1 MPRSRGG
8 LNHGVLLLDSEG
20 LSRLIKND
28 PHVVHL
34 VRKAQERDTLVAIS
48 NLTLIEASHEKV
60 RMDQFRWHVSR
71 LHVLPVTDAVTW
83 RAIDLLRNAGLHGHK
98 YAVDAV
104 VAATALQYAAPR
116 IVVTSDVDDMD
127 KLCGN
132 RVQAVGV

>member
-20 LSRLIKND
+20 LSRFMTSD
-28 PHVVHL
+28 PHVVKL

-48 NLTLIEASHEKV
+48 NLTLIEAWHEKV

-71 LHVLPVTDAVTW
+71 LHVLPVTDTVTW
-83 RAIDLLRNAGLHGHK
+83 RAIDLLRNAGLHGHT
-98 YAVDAV
+98 YAIDAI

-116 IVVTSDVDDMD
+116 IVVTSDVDGVY

-132 RVQAVGV
+132 HIRVVGV

>member
-48 NLTLIEASHEKV
+48 NLTLIEAWHEKV

-71 LHVLPVTDAVTW
+71 LRVLPVTDAVTW
-83 RAIDLLRNAGLHGHK
+83 RAIDLLRKAGLHGHK

>member
-48 NLTLIEASHEKV
+48 NLTLIEAWHEKV

-71 LHVLPVTDAVTW
+71 LRVLPVTDAVTW